1 MQILQD
7 FEYISVDF
15 MSLIN
20 MYKIE
25 LSVNICFELTKY
37 LRIELNKIGNRCIK
51 NVYT

>member
-20 MYKIE
+20 MYKID
-25 LSVNICFELTKY
+25 VKCKHMFGIDKIFENS
-37 LRIELNKIGNRCIK
+37 IA
-51 NVYT
+51 